1 MSGPAL
7 DSTDDPLAG
16 ATDDPGRGE
25 TACESLAITETS
37 MIEDRG
43 PLAPVQPQFR
53 ALAEAFVPGV
63 RSLGAGGWAD
73 LVGVVEGALED
84 RPPEI
89 RRQLL
94 LLVRLLDWL
103 PVVRYGRRL
112 RALGPDRRRSVL
124 ARLQEAPI
132 LAVRRGVWGLR
143 TLAFMGYYGRPESHR
158 EIGYR
163 AHPDGWDARDRPAPW
178 GRQG

>member
-1 MSGPAL
+1 MTA
-7 DSTDDPLAG
+7 
-16 ATDDPGRGE
+16 GRGH
-25 TACESLAITETS
+25 
-37 MIEDRG
+37 
-43 PLAPVQPQFR
+43 LAPVQPQFR

-63 RSLGAGGWAD
+63 RGLPPAEWEE
-73 LVGVVEGALED
+73 LFGVVDRALDD
-84 RPPEI
+84 RTPEI

-94 LLVRLLDWL
+94 LFVRLVDWL
-103 PVVRYGRRL
+103 PLVRYGRRL
-112 RALGPDRRRSVL
+112 RALEPDRRRSFL
-124 ARLQEAPI
+124 ARLQDAPI

-143 TLAFMGYYGRPESHR
+143 TLAFMGYYGRPDAHR

>member
-1 MSGPAL
+1 M
-7 DSTDDPLAG
+7 
-16 ATDDPGRGE
+16 
-25 TACESLAITETS
+25 TA
-37 MIEDRG
+37 DRG
-43 PLAPVQPQFR
+43 HLAPVQAQFR
-53 ALAEAFVPGV
+53 ALAEAFVPG
-63 RSLGAGGWAD
+63 AGGLPPAEWDELA
-73 LVGVVEGALED
+73 GVVERALDD

-94 LLVRLLDWL
+94 LFVRLVDWL

-112 RALGPDRRRSVL
+112 QALEPDRRRRFL
-124 ARLQEAPI
+124 ARLQDAPI